1 MLKSL
6 YLTKVMFMANLM
18 DAEKTKSLLNTILVL
33 KDIKEAKAFF
43 RDLLTEAELDE
54 FGNRWLAARML
65 NDGVSYNVIQKT
77 TGLSTT
83 TIARISKWLKRWRG
97 GYKLML
103 KRFPLQNHH
112 HNSSPVGKGLS

>member
-1 MLKSL
+1 MPKIINES
-6 YLTKVMFMANLM
+6 KV
-18 DAEKTKSLLNTILVL
+18 EELLNAILAL

-43 RDLLTEAELDE
+43 CDLLTAVELDE

-65 NDGVSYNVIQKT
+65 YGDFSYSQIQKA

-83 TIARISKWLKRWRG
+83 TIARISKWLKRGRG

-103 KRFPLQNHH
+103 KRLPQSTSAHH
-112 HNSSPVGKGLS
+112 HNSFPVGKGLD